1 MGEGGAWGFGSGF
14 PHRGPLYRPLV
25 ALEDLFLK
33 FSLILRPPRTQR
45 GDGCDESANVVKAYD
60 WFGYELHIFVDSP
73 HEVAVAYKVTS
84 ARVGDNEVL
93 GELLEDGKTLRV
105 ECELDCRRF
114 PQIPRATKKF
124 ERLYR
129 DRGAVERVNARL
141 RLFWG
146 VDDGM

>member
-1 MGEGGAWGFGSGF
+1 VEVYEWFGCKLHIVIDSSVE
-14 PHRGPLYRPLV
+14 V
-25 ALEDLFLK
+25 AL
-33 FSLILRPPRTQR
+33 
-45 GDGCDESANVVKAYD
+45 AY
-60 WFGYELHIFVDSP
+60 E
-73 HEVAVAYKVTS
+73 VTS

-141 RLFWG
+141 GLGIHPAGRVPAAPVVRSCAENVSLRTVTRRKPSG
-146 VDDGM
+146 